1 MLDWDLV
8 QDRIED
14 AKGIAFDTCHK
25 IYVLMDDAQMAQMKN
40 YGYGDEPDTDCLIY
54 ATEMSASEMFDKV
67 KKWYDQSCGLR
78 FVEAVSTV
86 DGDPNDGFE
95 TLIGQGDTDEEECE
109 DCLELGC
116 SGDCYY
122 EACER
127 CGDRDVYDEDLCR
140 LCYEDS
146 QEDED

>member
-8 QDRIED
+8 QERIED

-25 IYVLMDDAQMAQMKN
+25 IYVLMDDAQMVKMKE

-86 DGDPNDGFE
+86 DGDPNLGFE
-95 TLIGQGDTDEEECE
+95 TLIGQFDTDEEECE

-122 EACER
+122 EVCER

-140 LCYEDS
+140 LCWEDA
-146 QEDED
+146 QEEED